1 MFKRTLPLLVLLLA
15 TAAVAADKQPLT
27 HESMWLMKRVG
38 APAISPDGKWV
49 VFSVTEPSY
58 DDKEQSTDLWLVPAD
73 GSAAPRKIT
82 ALKAGES
89 DPSWSPDS
97 RRIAFSAKRDAD
109 EVSQIYVLD
118 VIGGGESQR
127 VTSLS
132 TALRGP
138 KFSPDGK
145 RLLFASTVFPDAADD
160 EANKKA
166 AKEEKDRK
174 FKVRIYDS
182 FPIRA
187 WDRWIDTNRE
197 PHILVQSLDGGPAK
211 DLLAGTKLVAAA
223 GFAGTGGGGSGG
235 ESLNGEWSPDGQW
248 IVFPATTSRNSAAF
262 AELAYDLYRV
272 SANGGEP
279 EKITSQDGSYGDASF
294 SPDGRTLYATFNPN
308 NGKVYNLNRLVAF
321 DWPSMQNERTVA
333 NTDRSVNN
341 YIVSSDGKTIYF
353 TAEDSGLIKIFA
365 VPSAGGNAKLMLSPE
380 RGAYTSLTGADDA
393 PAIVALW
400 GSSVDPAEVVRV
412 DVRGMAQPSHR
423 NLTSFNVEQSRNI
436 DWLPPEHFWFTS
448 TRGRKI
454 HNMIVK
460 PAGFDPSKKYPLFVL
475 IHGGAHNMW
484 SDQISLRWNY
494 HLLAKPGYVLLL
506 TNYTGSTGFG
516 AEFAQALQGDPLRG
530 PAAELIE
537 AADAAIARYPFID
550 ASRQVA
556 GGASYGGHLA
566 NALEA
571 WSGTRFKALVS
582 HAGLVNLETQWG
594 TSDVM
599 YERELQMNA
608 PVWEQTEAWRTQNP
622 VRSAAQF
629 KTPMLLSV
637 GERDYRV
644 PLNNTLEMW
653 ALLQRLQVPSRLLV
667 WPEENHWI
675 LNAENSRV
683 FYREVDQWFRRWVT
697 PGAMPGP
704 QLGEAAQR
712 TDTPATDNGLKS
724 RP

>member
-1 MFKRTLPLLVLLLA
+1 MLKRTLALLLLFVSL
-15 TAAVAADKQPLT
+15 AAFAANRQPLT
-27 HESMWLMKRVG
+27 HETMWLMKRVG

-49 VFSVTEPSY
+49 VFSVTEPAY
-58 DDKEQSTDLWLVPAD
+58 DEKEQGSDLWLVPAD

-97 RRIAFSAKRDAD
+97 KRIAFSAKRDAD

-118 VIGGGESQR
+118 LAGGEAQR
-127 VTSLS
+127 VTNLS
-132 TALRGP
+132 TGVRAP

-174 FKVRIYDS
+174 YKVRVYDS

-187 WDRWIDTNRE
+187 WDKWIDPNRE
-197 PHILVQSLDGGPAK
+197 PHVLIQNVDGGTAK
-211 DLLAGTKLVAAA
+211 DLLAGSKLVAAA
-223 GFAGTGGGGSGG
+223 GFAGTGGGSGA

-248 IVFPATTSRNSAAF
+248 IVFPATTGQNTSAY
-262 AELAYDLYRV
+262 AEYAYDLYRV
-272 SANGGEP
+272 SVNGGEP
-279 EKITSQDGSYGDASF
+279 EKITTANGGYGDVAF
-294 SPDGRTLYATFNPN
+294 SPDGRTLFATYSPN

-321 DWPSMQNERTVA
+321 DWPSMRNERTVA
-333 NTDRSVNN
+333 RTDRSVDD
-341 YIVSSDGKTIYF
+341 YVVSNDGLTIYF
-353 TAEDSGLIKIFA
+353 TAEDSGLVKIYS
-365 VPSAGGNAKLMLSPE
+365 VPAAGGDATLFLAPE
-380 RGAYTSLTGADDA
+380 RGVYTALRAADNA
-393 PAIVALW
+393 PVMVAQW
-400 GSSVDPAEVVRV
+400 GSSINPAEIVRL
-412 DVRGMAQPSHR
+412 DGARPHR
-423 NLTSFNVEQSRNI
+423 NLTSFNVEQAQSI
-436 DWLPPEHFWFTS
+436 DWSAPQHFWFTS
-448 TRGRKI
+448 KRGRKI
-454 HNMIVK
+454 HNMIVT
-460 PAGFDPSKKYPLFVL
+460 PAGFDPAKKYPLFVL
-475 IHGGAHNMW
+475 IHGGAANMW
-484 SDQISLRWNY
+484 RDQITLRWNY

-516 AEFAQALQGDPLRG
+516 EEFAQLIQGDVLRG
-530 PAAELIE
+530 PAEELME
-537 AADAAIARYPFID
+537 AADAAIAKYPFID
-550 ASRQVA
+550 ATRQVA

-571 WSGTRFKALVS
+571 WSGNRFKALIA

-599 YERELQMNA
+599 YGRELAMNG
-608 PVWEQTEAWRTQNP
+608 PVWEQSETWKTQNP
-622 VRSAAQF
+622 VRFAAQF

-683 FYREVDQWFRRWVT
+683 FYREVDEWLRKWVK
-697 PGAMPGP
+697 PGP
-704 QLGEAAQR
+704 M
-712 TDTPATDNGLKS
+712 
-724 RP
+724 

>member
-1 MFKRTLPLLVLLLA
+1 MIKRTLPLLLLLI
-15 TAAVAADKQPLT
+15 AAAAFAAEKQSLT
-27 HESMWLMKRVG
+27 HETMWQLKRVG
-38 APAISPDGKWV
+38 SPVVSPDGKWV

-58 DDKEQSTDLWLVPAD
+58 DEKEQSTDLWLAAVD

-109 EVSQIYVLD
+109 EVSQIYILD
-118 VIGGGESQR
+118 VIGGGEAQR
-127 VTSLS
+127 VTNLS
-132 TALRGP
+132 TTLRSP

-182 FPIRA
+182 FPIRS
-187 WDRWIDTNRE
+187 WDKWIDTNRE
-197 PHILVQSLDGGPAK
+197 PHMLVQSLDAGPAK
-211 DLLAGTKLVAAA
+211 DLLAGTKLVAAP
-223 GFAGTGGGGSGG
+223 GFAGTGGGSGT
-235 ESLNGEWSPDGQW
+235 ESINGEWSPDGQW
-248 IVFPATTSRNSAAF
+248 IVFTATTGQNTAAY
-262 AELAYDLYRV
+262 AEYTFDLYRV
-272 SANGGEP
+272 SAHADASKAEP
-279 EKITSQDGSYGDASF
+279 EKITAKNGSYGSVSF
-294 SPDGRTLYATFNPN
+294 SPDGRTLYATFNTN
-308 NGKVYNLNRLVAF
+308 NGKTYNLDQLVAF
-321 DWPSMQNERTVA
+321 DWPSMQNERVIA
-333 NTDRSVNN
+333 KTDRSVDD
-341 YIVSSDGKTIYF
+341 YVVSSDGKTIYF
-353 TAEDSGLIKIFA
+353 TAEDSGFVKIYS
-365 VPSAGGNAKLMLSPE
+365 VPSSGGDAKLLIAPQ
-380 RGAYTSLTGADDA
+380 RGVYTGLATAENA
-393 PAIVALW
+393 PVLVAQW
-400 GSSVDPAEVVRV
+400 GSSIDPAEVVRI
-412 DVRGMAQPSHR
+412 DTTTKTHR
-423 NLTSFNVEQSRNI
+423 NLTSFNVAQSAAI
-436 DWLPPEHFWFTS
+436 DWAPPEHFWFTS
-448 TRGRKI
+448 KRGRKI

-460 PAGFDPSKKYPLFVL
+460 PAGFDPAKKYPLFVL

-484 SDQISLRWNY
+484 RDQITLRWNY

-516 AEFAQALQGDPLRG
+516 AEFAQAIQGDPLRG
-530 PAAELIE
+530 PAEELME
-537 AADAAIARYPFID
+537 AADAAIAKYSFID
-550 ASRQVA
+550 ASRQIA

-571 WSGTRFKALVS
+571 WSGTRFKALLS

-599 YERELQMNA
+599 YGRELAMNG
-608 PVWEQTEAWRTQNP
+608 PVWEQSEAWRVQNP

-637 GERDYRV
+637 GEKDYRV

-653 ALLQRLQVPSRLLV
+653 ALLQRLQIPSRLLV

-683 FYREVDQWFRRWVT
+683 FYREVDTWFRRWV
-697 PGAMPGP
+697 APGP
-704 QLGEAAQR
+704 M
-712 TDTPATDNGLKS
+712 
-724 RP
+724 

>member
-1 MFKRTLPLLVLLLA
+1 MMLKRTLSLFVLLLS
-15 TAAVAADKQPLT
+15 TVAVSAADKQPLT
-27 HESMWLMKRVG
+27 HETMWLMKRVG

-58 DDKEQSTDLWLVPAD
+58 DEKEQSSDLWLVPAD

-97 RRIAFSAKRDAD
+97 HRIAFSAKRDAD
-109 EVSQIYVLD
+109 EVAQIYVLD
-118 VIGGGESQR
+118 VIGGGEAQR
-127 VTSLS
+127 VTNLS
-132 TALRGP
+132 MGVRTP

-145 RLLFASTVFPDAADD
+145 RLMFASSVFPDAVDD

-166 AKEEKDRK
+166 LKEEKDRK
-174 FKVRIYDS
+174 FKMRAYDS

-187 WDRWIDTNRE
+187 WDKWIDPNRE
-197 PHILVQSLDGGPAK
+197 PHLLVQPVDAGPAK

-223 GFAGTGGGGSGG
+223 GFAGTGSGIGS
-235 ESLNGEWSPDGQW
+235 ESLSGEWSPDGQW
-248 IVFPATTSRNSAAF
+248 VVFPATTGQNTAAY
-262 AELAYDLYRV
+262 AEYAYDLYRV
-272 SANGGEP
+272 SAAGGEP
-279 EKITSQDGSYGDASF
+279 EKITSKNGSYGSVSF
-294 SPDGRTLYATFNPN
+294 SPDGRTLYATFSPN
-308 NGKVYNLNRLVAF
+308 NGKVYNLDQLVAF
-321 DWPSMQNERTVA
+321 DWPSMQNERA
-333 NTDRSVNN
+333 IAKTDRSVDS
-341 YIVSSDGKTIYF
+341 YVVAGDGKTLYF
-353 TAEDSGLIKIFA
+353 TAEDSGLVKIFS
-365 VPSAGGNAKLMLSPE
+365 VPSGGGDAKLMLSPE
-380 RGAYTSLTGADDA
+380 RGVYTGLAMAENA
-393 PAIVALW
+393 PVMVAQW
-400 GSSVDPAEVVRV
+400 GSSVDPAEIVRI
-412 DVRGMAQPSHR
+412 DKSAHR
-423 NLTSFNVEQSRNI
+423 NLTSFDVEQARSI
-436 DWLPPEHFWFTS
+436 DWAPPEHFWFTS

-460 PAGFDPSKKYPLFVL
+460 PAGFDPTKKYPLFVL
-475 IHGGAHNMW
+475 IHGGAANMW
-484 SDQISLRWNY
+484 RDQISLRWNY
-494 HLLAKPGYVLLL
+494 HLLAKPGYVMLM

-516 AEFAQALQGDPLRG
+516 AEFAQNIQGDPLRG
-530 PAAELIE
+530 PTMELLE
-537 AADAAIARYPFID
+537 AADAAIAKYPFID
-550 ASRQVA
+550 ASRQIA

-571 WSGTRFKALVS
+571 WSGTRFKALVA

-594 TSDVM
+594 TSDVI
-599 YERELQMNA
+599 YGRELALNG
-608 PVWEQTEAWRTQNP
+608 PVWEQNEAWRTQNP

-683 FYREVDQWFRRWVT
+683 FYKEVDEWFRRWVK
-697 PGAMPGP
+697 PGAM
-704 QLGEAAQR
+704 
-712 TDTPATDNGLKS
+712 
-724 RP
+724 

>member
-1 MFKRTLPLLVLLLA
+1 MFKRTLALLLLLLA
-15 TAAVAADKQPLT
+15 VAAFAAEKQPLT
-27 HESMWLMKRVG
+27 HETMWQMKRVG

-58 DDKEQSTDLWLVPAD
+58 DEKEQSTDLWLAPVD
-73 GSAAPRKIT
+73 GSAAPRRIT

-118 VIGGGESQR
+118 VIGGGEAQR
-127 VTSLS
+127 VTNLS
-132 TALRGP
+132 TALRAP

-145 RLLFASTVFPDAADD
+145 RLLFGSTVFPDAADD

-187 WDRWIDTNRE
+187 WDKWIDPSRE
-197 PHILVQSLDGGPAK
+197 PHILVQSLDAGPAK
-211 DLLAGTKLVAAA
+211 DLLAGTKLVAAV
-223 GFAGTGGGGSGG
+223 GFAGTGGGSGT
-235 ESLNGEWSPDGQW
+235 ETINGEWSPDGQW
-248 IVFPATTSRNSAAF
+248 IVFPATMGQNTAAF
-262 AELAYDLYRV
+262 AEYAYDLYRV

-279 EKITSQDGSYGDASF
+279 EKITSKNGSYSSVSF
-294 SPDGRTLYATFNPN
+294 SPDGRTLYTTFSPN
-308 NGKVYNLNRLVAF
+308 NGKVYNLDQLVAF
-321 DWPSMQNERTVA
+321 DWPSMQNERVLA
-333 NTDRSVNN
+333 KTDRSLDSFV
-341 YIVSSDGKTIYF
+341 VSSDGKTIYF
-353 TAEDSGLIKIFA
+353 TAEDSGLVKIYS
-365 VPSAGGNAKLMLSPE
+365 VPSTGGDAKLMLAPE
-380 RGAYTSLTGADDA
+380 RGVYTGLAAAENA
-393 PAIVALW
+393 PVLVAQW
-400 GSSVDPAEVVRV
+400 GSSVDPAEIVRI
-412 DVRGMAQPSHR
+412 DAAAKTHR
-423 NLTSFNVEQSRNI
+423 NLTSFNTAQAAAI
-436 DWLPPEHFWFTS
+436 DWAPPEHFWFTS
-448 TRGRKI
+448 KRGRKI

-460 PAGFDPSKKYPLFVL
+460 PAGFDPAKKYPLFVL
-475 IHGGAHNMW
+475 IHGGAANMW
-484 SDQISLRWNY
+484 RDQLTLRWNY
-494 HLLAKPGYVLLL
+494 HLLAKPGYVMLL

-516 AEFAQALQGDPLRG
+516 EQFAQAIQGDVLRG
-530 PAAELIE
+530 PAEELME
-537 AADAAIARYPFID
+537 AADAAIAKYPFID

-556 GGASYGGHLA
+556 AGASYGGHLA

-571 WSGTRFKALVS
+571 WSGTRFKALIA

-599 YERELQMNA
+599 YGREMAMNG
-608 PVWEQTEAWRTQNP
+608 PVWEQSEAWRTQNP
-622 VRSAAQF
+622 VRFAAQF

-653 ALLQRLQVPSRLLV
+653 AILQRLQVPSRLLV

-683 FYREVDQWFRRWVT
+683 FYREVDQWLRRWVT
-697 PGAMPGP
+697 PGPM
-704 QLGEAAQR
+704 
-712 TDTPATDNGLKS
+712 
-724 RP
+724 